1 MFFIVS
7 KIFES
12 LFAPLQFALLLSTLG
27 VLLLFTRYA
36 RYGRTC
42 AAVGVFTLMMM
53 AFSPLGAF
61 LAAPLENRFPAP
73 PEDMPAPDGI
83 IVLGGAI
90 DEMLSE
96 RRGRPILIDSA
107 AERLTAPLA
116 LKQKFPKARIIFT
129 GGSAALPYADHF
141 FNEKLQIPV
150 EFFNPFRNIT
160 LGPGIDREKLAAE
173 AYGYGGAVGLGLR
186 LAAGECPIEVNLLPP
201 YVIER
206 REFNKKK
213 IYFFGCAVGL
223 ALVSASWGYYF
234 KERAELE
241 QKLVGDT
248 PSAKDTLQF
257 QIQTLRRFESQITR
271 QQKNVE
277 RSNQIKDQIKRLAE
291 ARVRWHQI
299 LEDLTQRLPADTWII
314 QLQPASG
321 GVPIGPLAGGVEVA
335 PPPPVAEGA
344 PPGLPEPGRP
354 PAAQKEQQITEL
366 LIVGGSI
373 NKPTEPERLQKPTEF
388 LTKLRESAH
397 FDEKATNITKGP
409 TPKEGDMD
417 FTFSITAQLKVPIPL

>member
-116 LKQKFPKARIIFT
+116 LKQKFPQARIIFT
-129 GGSAALPYADHF
+129 GGSAALNGSRYTEADGVRRFWRDLGFVSNNILFEERARNTFENAVYARDLAQPKAGERWLLVTSAMHMPRSIGIFRKAGFPVIAYPVDFRTDGDPSF
-141 FNEKLQIPV
+141 FSAPRFPTRAIGVVQ
-150 EFFNPFRNIT
+150 F
-160 LGPGIDREKLAAE
+160 
-173 AYGYGGAVGLGLR
+173 AVHEWLGLAIYR
-186 LAAGECPIEVNLLPP
+186 LTG
-201 YVIER
+201 
-206 REFNKKK
+206 KTS
-213 IYFFGCAVGL
+213 
-223 ALVSASWGYYF
+223 ALY
-234 KERAELE
+234 
-241 QKLVGDT
+241 
-248 PSAKDTLQF
+248 
-257 QIQTLRRFESQITR
+257 
-271 QQKNVE
+271 
-277 RSNQIKDQIKRLAE
+277 
-291 ARVRWHQI
+291 
-299 LEDLTQRLPADTWII
+299 PA
-314 QLQPASG
+314 P
-321 GVPIGPLAGGVEVA
+321 
-335 PPPPVAEGA
+335 
-344 PPGLPEPGRP
+344 
-354 PAAQKEQQITEL
+354 
-366 LIVGGSI
+366 
-373 NKPTEPERLQKPTEF
+373 
-388 LTKLRESAH
+388 
-397 FDEKATNITKGP
+397 
-409 TPKEGDMD
+409 
-417 FTFSITAQLKVPIPL
+417 